1 MKQANKIALTLA
13 RNKSGQKEGPILNS
27 IHLHI
32 PEGAIP
38 KDGPSAG
45 ITTFCSLYSL
55 FTGKIVRP
63 FIAMTGEIDLEEN
76 VLPVGGIK
84 EKVIAA
90 MRAGIKEVI
99 LPQGNER
106 NLYDI
111 PQEVKEGLR
120 FSFVSSLDEALK
132 IAFDKDPVS

>member
-1 MKQANKIALTLA
+1 
-13 RNKSGQKEGPILNS
+13 
-27 IHLHI
+27 
-32 PEGAIP
+32 
-38 KDGPSAG
+38 
-45 ITTFCSLYSL
+45 
-55 FTGKIVRP
+55 
-63 FIAMTGEIDLEEN
+63 MTGEIDLEEN